1 MTVKTR
7 RLILYFSSNSSR
19 AFWVKASQ
27 LPVTADKRQGRRE
40 QEGKGPH
47 TDSALTPLCELAF
60 APQWQC
66 GSTSDGFL
74 FTF

>member
-47 TDSALTPLCELAF
+47 ADSAFADSALRAGLCPPVAVRKHL
-60 APQWQC
+60 
-66 GSTSDGFL
+66 
-74 FTF
+74 